1 MSSLIFQVIPSTA
14 ASHSLWTWQV
24 GGGQVVGGR
33 INTNTKP
40 RDKYYNYC
48 LLDGR
53 RINTNTK
60 PRDKYYCLPQRRQ
73 GARPTV
79 KQSSHTRVENMLNS
93 LLSTCDR
100 KIVTSRLIHK
110 LNDALFQR

>member
-1 MSSLIFQVIPSTA
+1 MSSLIFQVIPSTP
-14 ASHSLWTWQV
+14 ASHSLGTWQV
-24 GGGQVVGGR
+24 GGGQVDGGR

-60 PRDKYYCLPQRRQ
+60 LSDKYYNYHQ
-73 GARPTV
+73 GDEGPG
-79 KQSSHTRVENMLNS
+79 Q
-93 LLSTCDR
+93 
-100 KIVTSRLIHK
+100 
-110 LNDALFQR
+110 Q

>member
-1 MSSLIFQVIPSTA
+1 MSSLIFQVIPSTT
-14 ASHSLWTWQV
+14 ASHSLGTWQV

-60 PRDKYYCLPQRRQ
+60 LSDKYYNYHQ
-73 GARPTV
+73 GDEGPG
-79 KQSSHTRVENMLNS
+79 Q
-93 LLSTCDR
+93 
-100 KIVTSRLIHK
+100 
-110 LNDALFQR
+110 Q